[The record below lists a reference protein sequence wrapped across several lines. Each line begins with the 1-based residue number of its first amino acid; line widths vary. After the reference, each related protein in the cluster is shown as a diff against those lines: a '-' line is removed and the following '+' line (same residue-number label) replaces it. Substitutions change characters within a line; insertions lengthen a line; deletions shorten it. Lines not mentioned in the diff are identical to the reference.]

1 MVSRRG
7 GLLRRAQQARI
18 LAKAMLQRDL
28 QLERD
33 KEAAA
38 LEQRDV
44 EWALALQWMGLELP
58 E

>member
-7 GLLRRAQQARI
+7 GHLRRAQQARI